1 MLRKGLFISDRY
13 EVTDK
18 IGSGGMSDVYKAKDH
33 KLNRFV
39 ALKVLKSE
47 YSEDKNFVTKFKV
60 EAQSAAGLQ
69 HPNIV
74 NVFDVGEDNG
84 IHYIVMELIEGIT
97 LKKYIQRYVQR
108 NTKLPVREAVSI
120 LIQVAQGIEAAHNN
134 HIIHRDIK
142 PQNIII
148 SREGKVKVTD
158 FGIARA
164 ASANTISSNAM
175 GSVHYISPEQAK
187 GGFVDEKSD
196 IYALGITLY
205 EMLTGHVPFDGDS
218 TVTIA
223 LQHVQNDMPSAKID
237 VPDLPISV
245 ERIIEKCTQK
255 KPDRRYLKVSSLIAD
270 LKHSL
275 ANPDEDFVQIVTGV
289 DENVAT
295 RKISDDEVAEI
306 REKSGFKKP
315 ELESV
320 PVINKDNEIIEDD
333 IEDDLEHYGESEDTK
348 FDKIIAIGGIVAAV
362 IILAVV
368 AFLVIKIAG
377 NGCSSGTGKA
387 DLEEA
392 TTLGPDQTKVPK
404 LKGLTKE
411 EAISALSSATLGYRI
426 EDDYDNTVPEGT
438 VISASKEEGDVVEK
452 NTTIILV
459 ISRGGK
465 KFDMP
470 DIVNG
475 KDEDGKPYTMDTAK
489 KKLESLGLKPK
500 FEYLSDDSIPLNQII
515 STDPKALAQ
524 VSAGME
530 VTVVVSSGTDTTLVE
545 VPNLVNMSRKG
556 AEATLASRKLKVG
569 AVSEEYSDTVTSGN
583 ICRQDIEANK
593 NVPSGTTVNI
603 WVSKGKDPQVSV
615 PEITGKTEAE
625 AKAAL
630 EEAGLKVGTV
640 TEKENE
646 APKGT
651 ILSQKIAAGTKVD
664 RDSAVD
670 YEISKGKPETT
681 TEEPTEKATEKT
693 TEKPKEQE
701 TPQEV
706 SHKKKYVNITVNK
719 SDLSS
724 ISESDYDNAL
734 QISIKVS
741 GTTVS
746 SATTTYNNMGGT
758 YKETFSIADTS
769 IAAGTPVTVEIF
781 MGNEKVYSNTGAFSV
796 QER

>member
-47 YSEDKNFVTKFKV
+47 YSEDRSFVTKFKV

-97 LKKYIQRYVQR
+97 LKRYIQRK
-108 NTKLPVREAVSI
+108 TKLPVKEAVSI
-120 LIQVAQGIEAAHNN
+120 LIQVSQGIEAAHNN

-196 IYALGITLY
+196 IYSLGITLY

-223 LQHVQNDMPSAKID
+223 LKHVQNDMPSAKKD
-237 VPDLPISV
+237 VPELPISV

-270 LKHSL
+270 LKHALVS
-275 ANPDEDFVQIVTGV
+275 PDEDFVKIVTGV
-289 DENVAT
+289 DVTVAT
-295 RKISDDEVAEI
+295 RKISDEEVAEI
-306 REKSGFKKP
+306 REKSGFRKP

-320 PVINKDNEIIEDD
+320 PVINKDNEIVEDD
-333 IEDDLEHYGESEDTK
+333 EDELVDDLENYGETEDSK
-348 FDKIIAIGGIVAAV
+348 FDKIIAIGGIVTAV

-377 NGCSSGTGKA
+377 NGCSSGSKKNGK
-387 DLEEA
+387 EEA
-392 TTLGPDQTKVPK
+392 TTLGADQTKVPK
-404 LKGLTKE
+404 LKGLTRQ
-411 EAISALSSATLGYRI
+411 EAIEELKKATLGYRF
-426 EDDYDNTVPEGT
+426 EEEYDNTVEEGT
-438 VISASKEEGDVVEK
+438 VISASKEEGDIVDK
-452 NTTIILV
+452 NTTITLV
-459 ISRGGK
+459 ISRGGE

-470 DIVNG
+470 DIVSG
-475 KDEDGKPYTMDTAK
+475 KDEDGNPYTMETAK
-489 KKLESLGLKPK
+489 KKLESLKLKVK
-500 FEYLSDDSIPLNQII
+500 VEYQADDKVPLNQII
-515 STDPKALAQ
+515 STDPKALTQ
-524 VSAGME
+524 VSAGTE
-530 VTVVVSSGTDTTLVE
+530 VTVVVSSGSDTALVQ

-569 AVSEEYSDTVTSGN
+569 TVLEEYSDTVAEGN
-583 ICRQDIEANK
+583 ICRQDVEAHS
-593 NVPSGTTVNI
+593 NVPAETTVNI
-603 WVSKGKDPQVSV
+603 WVSKGADPQVAV
-615 PEITGKTEAE
+615 PEITGKSEAD

-630 EEAGLKVGTV
+630 EAAGLKVGSV
-640 TEKENE
+640 SEKEDE
-646 APKGT
+646 AAKGT
-651 ILSQKIAAGTKVD
+651 VISQKTAAGTKVD
-664 RDSAVD
+664 KNSAVD
-670 YEISKGKPETT
+670 YVVSKGKPETT
-681 TEEPTEKATEKT
+681 TPKPTQPETTTKAPEA
-693 TEKPKEQE
+693 
-701 TPQEV
+701 
-706 SHKKKYVNITVNK
+706 KKSKYVNITVNK
-719 SDLSS
+719 SDMSS
-724 ISESDYDNAL
+724 VSVSDYDSKL
-734 QISIKVS
+734 EISIKVN
-741 GTTVS
+741 GTPVS

-758 YKETFSIADTS
+758 YKAKFNIEDTS
-769 IAAGTPVTVEIF
+769 IPAGTPVTVEIHL
-781 MGNEKVYSNTGAFSV
+781 GDELVYSNTGAFTV
-796 QER
+796 QESGN